1 MSRLREEVIGSPR
14 TLPHVLIPLQ
24 IACEVDHILLVIA
37 AAYCECIIVEEMQDA
52 NAIADRST
60 YTEINHPAAVI
71 DKEGNILLW
80 YLLDVFGQAY
90 QVAEIWNLLG
100 SLSIPLVRSMKSNG
114 AGSWWHDSNHFHKA
128 TDLKGAIDLSPA
140 WFQQGCGVSHYPFED
155 DFTPVTLP
163 TAQQPFTSPGSI
175 TTVKRKVST
184 KGDLSM
190 AR

>member
-90 QVAEIWNLLG
+90 QVVKL
-100 SLSIPLVRSMKSNG
+100 NG
-114 AGSWWHDSNHFHKA
+114 ASRTLLTIRSGR
-128 TDLKGAIDLSPA
+128 DLEFVGQPQYPTCAEHEVQWGRQLVARFKPFS
-140 WFQQGCGVSHYPFED
+140 QSHR
-155 DFTPVTLP
+155 
-163 TAQQPFTSPGSI
+163 S
-175 TTVKRKVST
+175 
-184 KGDLSM
+184 
-190 AR
+190 